1 MLKLWGRTNS
11 VNVKKVLWMLDEIGQ
26 PYDRVDAGME
36 HGRVNDADYRAMN
49 PNGRVPTL
57 EDGDFIL
64 WESNSVL
71 RYLGMKY
78 QSPLYPAHPAARASA
93 DRWMDWQLSTL
104 SPAERNLFWGLVRTP
119 PEKRDMAAVEAAAG
133 AEVVAEET
141 FADGGEFEFDEEG
154 AEGGFV
160 EGADDEIVE
169 GDVERAV
176 GPDGGE
182 TAAEAGLVGEGDEV
196 FLLFTFELVGVGEEV
211 FEGAP
216 LADEGFGGFFA
227 DAWDAGEVVG
237 GVAPEGEDIDDL

>member
-1 MLKLWGRTNS
+1 M
-11 VNVKKVLWMLDEIGQ
+11 
-26 PYDRVDAGME
+26 
-36 HGRVNDADYRAMN
+36 
-49 PNGRVPTL
+49 
-57 EDGDFIL
+57 
-64 WESNSVL
+64 
-71 RYLGMKY
+71 
-78 QSPLYPAHPAARASA
+78 
-93 DRWMDWQLSTL
+93 
-104 SPAERNLFWGLVRTP
+104 
-119 PEKRDMAAVEAAAG
+119 EAAAG